1 MINSFTKMVKI
12 NDVVSS
18 YDEEA
23 INAQDRYLDD
33 DEDDEGDS
41 YLDDDYALSDL
52 IICLLTI
59 YIMIK

>member
-1 MINSFTKMVKI
+1 LINSFTKMVKI

-33 DEDDEGDS
+33 DEDNEGES